1 MKLDYVGESEL
12 TSNTAIS
19 SSEQPGGFLIFFV
32 YCLGRQRA
40 FVLLRRVPQP
50 YETGVDVGHEEK
62 ESYPSSYPSP
72 SPS

>member
-50 YETGVDVGHEEK
+50 YETGVDVSHEEK

-72 SPS
+72 S